1 MREAL
6 LALEGQRVR
15 VRGVFRRL
23 GRKQDF
29 RGAEEGITVL
39 LSPVLLPDGS
49 LVSDH
54 LWFNMTRGF
63 AALDLRR
70 GMVVELSARVAR
82 YKKLTHDWGRGTDDP
97 ISEDLKLV
105 RPTGLRVVGREPEPG
120 VPDPRADMLA
130 RVRAGEGATGVAI
143 DAVLALL
150 RAEQPPPAYGEVLI
164 ARGQLAII
172 QRALQDLRDM
182 VARVPA

>member
-6 LALEGQRVR
+6 IALEGQRVR

-23 GRKQDF
+23 GRKQGF
-29 RGAEEGITVL
+29 AGPEESITVL

-49 LVSDH
+49 MVSDH

-82 YKKLTHDWGRGTDDP
+82 YKKPTRDWARGTDDP

-105 RPTGLRVVGREPEPG
+105 RPTGLRVVGREPELPAA
-120 VPDPRADMLA
+120 DPRADLLA
-130 RVRAGEGATGVAI
+130 RIKAGEGATGVAI
-143 DAVLALL
+143 DATLALL
-150 RAEQPPPAYGEVLI
+150 RAGQPPPAYGEVLI
-164 ARGQLAII
+164 ARGQLAIV
-172 QRALQDLRDM
+172 QRALQDLREM
-182 VARVPA
+182 VMRVPA